1 MKHSII
7 SKVGENLIYQCAET
21 EKPIQTTVDSL
32 KDYLLWQNS
41 VKSYL
46 IKKDDQEAFMDFI
59 IPEQLLTGVPIPYE
73 LIELIEDKIANK
85 KYAKINKNVNFD
97 KDTKKVL
104 SVGFTCK
111 ICDGVQD
118 VGIDNYDATF
128 KVCTA
133 CIGALKQLVLSK
145 M

>member
-7 SKVGENLIYQCAET
+7 LKVGENLIYQCAET
-21 EKPIQTTVDSL
+21 EKPIQTSVDSL
-32 KDYLLWQNS
+32 KDFIVWQNTL
-41 VKSYL
+41 KSYL
-46 IKKDDQEAFMDFI
+46 IKKDDHEAFLDFI
-59 IPEQLLTGVPIPYE
+59 IPEQLLAGVPIPHE
-73 LIELIEDKIANK
+73 LIEITEDKIANK

-118 VGIDNYDATF
+118 VGIENYDATF